1 MPLYLEV
8 ILETITVNKS
18 FWNPVVKRLAR
29 PLLVASLSC
38 AALVSLQ
45 GCVAVVVGGAVM
57 GTLAATDRRTFGA
70 QTEDKAI
77 VLKGEMAIKRV
88 LGDAAHVNVNSFN
101 RVALLTGEVADQEA
115 RNAAE
120 REVRAVQ
127 GVLNVQNEIVISG
140 LSNFSSRSSDTLIT
154 TKVKAS
160 IIDTKDL
167 YGSAF
172 KVVTE
177 AGTVF
182 LMGRVTHREGDLAAR
197 VAAGVNGVRK
207 VVKVYEYITEDELK
221 TMLATPSKVDL
232 NEETK

>member
-1 MPLYLEV
+1 MS
-8 ILETITVNKS
+8 KS
-18 FWNPVVKRLAR
+18 LWNPVVKSFAR
-29 PLLVASLSC
+29 PLLAISLSC

-77 VLKGEMAIKRV
+77 VLKGEMAVKRA

-101 RVALLTGEVADQEA
+101 RVALLTGEVADAQA
-115 RNAAE
+115 RATAE
-120 REVRAVQ
+120 KEVKAIQ
-127 GVLNVQNEIVISG
+127 GVLAVQNELLVSG
-140 LSNFSSRSSDTLIT
+140 LSNYSARSSDVVIT

-160 IIDTKDL
+160 IVDTKDL
-167 YGSAF
+167 YSSAF

-207 VVKVYEYITEDELK
+207 VVKVFEYITEDELK

-232 NEETK
+232 NEESK

>member
-8 ILETITVNKS
+8 IRMNNSL
-18 FWNPVVKRLAR
+18 WNPLVKKISR
-29 PLLVASLSC
+29 PLLAVSLSC

-77 VLKGEMAIKRV
+77 VLKGEMAVKRA
-88 LGDAAHVNVNSFN
+88 LGDAAHINVNSFN
-101 RVALLTGEVADQEA
+101 RVALLTGEVADAQA
-115 RNAAE
+115 RATAE
-120 REVRAVQ
+120 REVKAIQ
-127 GVLNVQNEIVISG
+127 GVLAVQNELVISG
-140 LSNFSSRSSDTLIT
+140 LSNLSARSSDVVIT

-160 IIDTKDL
+160 IVDTKDL
-167 YGSAF
+167 YSSAF

-207 VVKVYEYITEDELK
+207 VVKVFEYITEDELK

-232 NEETK
+232 NEENK

>member
-1 MPLYLEV
+1 MS
-8 ILETITVNKS
+8 KS
-18 FWNPVVKRLAR
+18 LWNPVVKSFAR
-29 PLLVASLSC
+29 PLLAISLSC

-77 VLKGEMAIKRV
+77 VLKGEMAVKRA

-101 RVALLTGEVADQEA
+101 RVALLTGEVADAQA
-115 RNAAE
+115 RATAE
-120 REVRAVQ
+120 KEVKAIQ
-127 GVLNVQNEIVISG
+127 GVLAVQNELLVSG
-140 LSNFSSRSSDTLIT
+140 LSNFSARSSDVVIT
-154 TKVKAS
+154 TKVIAS
-160 IIDTKDL
+160 IVDTKDL
-167 YGSAF
+167 YSSAF

-207 VVKVYEYITEDELK
+207 VVKVFEYITEDELK

-232 NEETK
+232 NEESK

>member
-8 ILETITVNKS
+8 IRMNNSL
-18 FWNPVVKRLAR
+18 WNPLVKKISR
-29 PLLVASLSC
+29 PLLAVSLSC

-77 VLKGEMAIKRV
+77 VLKGEMAVKRV
-88 LGDAAHVNVNSFN
+88 LGDAAHINVNSFN
-101 RVALLTGEVADQEA
+101 RVALLTGEVADAQA
-115 RNAAE
+115 RATAE
-120 REVRAVQ
+120 REVKAIQ
-127 GVLNVQNEIVISG
+127 GVLAVQNELVISG
-140 LSNFSSRSSDTLIT
+140 LSNLSARSSDVVIT

-160 IIDTKDL
+160 IVDTKDL
-167 YGSAF
+167 YSSAF

-207 VVKVYEYITEDELK
+207 VVKVFEYITEDELK

-232 NEETK
+232 NEENK

>member
-1 MPLYLEV
+1 MSNSL
-8 ILETITVNKS
+8 
-18 FWNPVVKRLAR
+18 WNPVVKSFAR
-29 PLLVASLSC
+29 PLLAISLSC

-45 GCVAVVVGGAVM
+45 GCVAVVVGSAVM

-70 QTEDKAI
+70 QTEDKTI
-77 VLKGEMAIKRV
+77 VLKGEIAVKRA

-101 RVALLTGEVADQEA
+101 RVALLTGEVADAGA
-115 RNAAE
+115 RATAE
-120 REVRAVQ
+120 KEVKAIQ
-127 GVLNVQNEIVISG
+127 GVLAVQNELLISG
-140 LSNFSSRSSDTLIT
+140 LSNFSSRSSDVVIT

-160 IIDTKDL
+160 IVDYKDL
-167 YGSAF
+167 YSSAF

-197 VAAGVNGVRK
+197 IAAGVNGVRK
-207 VVKVYEYITEDELK
+207 VVKVFEYITEDELK

>member
-1 MPLYLEV
+1 MNNSL
-8 ILETITVNKS
+8 
-18 FWNPVVKRLAR
+18 WNPLVKKISR
-29 PLLVASLSC
+29 PLLAVSLSC

-77 VLKGEMAIKRV
+77 VLKGEMAVKRA
-88 LGDAAHVNVNSFN
+88 LGDAAHINVNSFN
-101 RVALLTGEVADQEA
+101 RVALLTGEVADAQA
-115 RNAAE
+115 RATAE
-120 REVRAVQ
+120 REVKAIQ
-127 GVLNVQNEIVISG
+127 GVLAVQNELVISG
-140 LSNFSSRSSDTLIT
+140 LSNLSARSSDVVIT

-160 IIDTKDL
+160 IVDTKDL
-167 YGSAF
+167 YSSAF

-207 VVKVYEYITEDELK
+207 VVKVFEYITEDELK

-232 NEETK
+232 NEENK

>member
-1 MPLYLEV
+1 MS
-8 ILETITVNKS
+8 KS
-18 FWNPVVKRLAR
+18 LWNPVVKSFAR
-29 PLLVASLSC
+29 PLLAISLSC

-77 VLKGEMAIKRV
+77 VLKGEMAVKRA

-101 RVALLTGEVADQEA
+101 RVALLTGEVADAQA
-115 RNAAE
+115 RATAEKEVNAI
-120 REVRAVQ
+120 Q
-127 GVLNVQNEIVISG
+127 GVLAVQNELLVSG
-140 LSNFSSRSSDTLIT
+140 LSNYSARSSDVVIT

-160 IIDTKDL
+160 IVDTKDL
-167 YGSAF
+167 YSSAF

-207 VVKVYEYITEDELK
+207 VVKVFEYITEDELK

-232 NEETK
+232 NEESK

>member
-1 MPLYLEV
+1 M
-8 ILETITVNKS
+8 NKP
-18 FWNPVVKRLAR
+18 FWNPLVKRLAR
-29 PLLVASLSC
+29 PLLVASLLCS
-38 AALVSLQ
+38 AVVSLQ

-101 RVALLTGEVADQEA
+101 RLALLTGEVADEQA
-115 RNAAE
+115 RMAAE
-120 REVRAVQ
+120 KEVRAIQ
-127 GVLNVQNEIVISG
+127 GVMAVQNEILVSG
-140 LSNFSSRSSDTLIT
+140 LSNFSARSSDALIT
-154 TKVKAS
+154 TKVLAS
-160 IIDTKDL
+160 FVDTKDL

-177 AGTVF
+177 ASTVF

-207 VVKVYEYITEDELK
+207 VVKVFEYITEDELK
-221 TMLATPSKVDL
+221 SMTASSSKVNL
-232 NEETK
+232 NEDAK

>member
-1 MPLYLEV
+1 MNNSL
-8 ILETITVNKS
+8 
-18 FWNPVVKRLAR
+18 WNPLVKKISR
-29 PLLVASLSC
+29 PLLAVSLSC

-77 VLKGEMAIKRV
+77 VLKGESAVKRA
-88 LGDAAHVNVNSFN
+88 LGDAAHINVNSFN
-101 RVALLTGEVADQEA
+101 RVALLTGEVADAQA
-115 RNAAE
+115 RATAE
-120 REVRAVQ
+120 REVKAIQ
-127 GVLNVQNEIVISG
+127 GVLAVQNELVISG
-140 LSNFSSRSSDTLIT
+140 LSNLSARSSDVVIT

-160 IIDTKDL
+160 IVDTKDL
-167 YGSAF
+167 YSSAF

-207 VVKVYEYITEDELK
+207 VVKVFEYITEDELK

-232 NEETK
+232 NEENK

>member
-1 MPLYLEV
+1 M
-8 ILETITVNKS
+8 NKS
-18 FWNPVVKRLAR
+18 VWSPLVKRLMR
-29 PLLVASLSC
+29 PLLVLSLSS

-57 GTLAATDRRTFGA
+57 GTLAATDRRTLGA

-77 VLKGEMAIKRV
+77 VLKGESAVKRA

-101 RVALLTGEVADQEA
+101 RRALLTGEVADEA
-115 RNAAE
+115 AKASAE
-120 REVRAVQ
+120 RELKAVQ
-127 GVLNVQNEIVISG
+127 GVVGVQNEIVIAG
-140 LSNFSSRSSDTLIT
+140 LSNFSSRSSDAVIT

-160 IIDTKDL
+160 FVDTKGL

-177 AGTVF
+177 ASTVF
-182 LMGRVTHREGDLAAR
+182 LMGRVTPREGDLAAR

-207 VVKVYEYITEDELK
+207 VVKVFEYITEDELK
-221 TMLATPSKVDL
+221 SMLATPSKVDL
-232 NEETK
+232 NEDNK

>member
-1 MPLYLEV
+1 M
-8 ILETITVNKS
+8 NKP
-18 FWNPVVKRLAR
+18 FWNPLVKRFAR

-38 AALVSLQ
+38 AAVVSLQ

-77 VLKGEMAIKRV
+77 ILKGEMAIKRV

-101 RVALLTGEVADQEA
+101 RLALLTGEVADEQA
-115 RNAAE
+115 RLAAE
-120 REVRAVQ
+120 KEVKAIQ
-127 GVLNVQNEIVISG
+127 GVLAVQNEILVAG
-140 LSNFSSRSSDTLIT
+140 LSNFSSRSSDALIT
-154 TKVKAS
+154 TKVIAS
-160 IIDTKDL
+160 LVDTKDL
-167 YGSAF
+167 YSSAF

-177 AGTVF
+177 ASTVF

-207 VVKVYEYITEDELK
+207 VVKVFEYITEDELK
-221 TMLATPSKVDL
+221 TLQATSGKVDL
-232 NEETK
+232 NESAK

>member
-1 MPLYLEV
+1 MNNSL
-8 ILETITVNKS
+8 
-18 FWNPVVKRLAR
+18 WNPLVKKISR
-29 PLLVASLSC
+29 PLLAVSLSC

-77 VLKGEMAIKRV
+77 VLKGESSVKRA
-88 LGDAAHVNVNSFN
+88 LGDAAHINVNSFN
-101 RVALLTGEVADQEA
+101 RVALLTGEVADAQA
-115 RNAAE
+115 RATAE
-120 REVRAVQ
+120 REVKAIQ
-127 GVLNVQNEIVISG
+127 GVLAVQNELVISG
-140 LSNFSSRSSDTLIT
+140 LSNLSARSSDVVIT

-160 IIDTKDL
+160 IVDTKDL
-167 YGSAF
+167 YSSAF

-207 VVKVYEYITEDELK
+207 VVKVFEYITEDELK

-232 NEETK
+232 NEENK

>member
-1 MPLYLEV
+1 MNNSL
-8 ILETITVNKS
+8 
-18 FWNPVVKRLAR
+18 WNPLVKKISRSLFA
-29 PLLVASLSC
+29 VSLSC

-77 VLKGEMAIKRV
+77 VLKGESAVKRA
-88 LGDAAHVNVNSFN
+88 LGDAAHINVNSFN
-101 RVALLTGEVADQEA
+101 RVALLTGEVADAQA
-115 RNAAE
+115 RATAE
-120 REVRAVQ
+120 REVKAIQ
-127 GVLNVQNEIVISG
+127 GVLAVQNELVISG
-140 LSNFSSRSSDTLIT
+140 LSNLSARSSDVVIT

-160 IIDTKDL
+160 IVDTKDL
-167 YGSAF
+167 YSSAF

-207 VVKVYEYITEDELK
+207 VVKVFEYITEDELK

-232 NEETK
+232 NEENK

>member
-1 MPLYLEV
+1 MNNSLGNPL
-8 ILETITVNKS
+8 
-18 FWNPVVKRLAR
+18 VKKISR
-29 PLLVASLSC
+29 PLLAVSLSC

-77 VLKGEMAIKRV
+77 VLKGESAVKRA
-88 LGDAAHVNVNSFN
+88 LGDAAHINVNSFN
-101 RVALLTGEVADQEA
+101 RVALLTGEVADAQA
-115 RNAAE
+115 RATAE
-120 REVRAVQ
+120 REVKAIQ
-127 GVLNVQNEIVISG
+127 GVLAVQNELVISG
-140 LSNFSSRSSDTLIT
+140 LSNLSARSSDVVIT

-160 IIDTKDL
+160 IVDTKDL
-167 YGSAF
+167 YSSAF

-207 VVKVYEYITEDELK
+207 VVKVFEYITEDELK

-232 NEETK
+232 NEENK

>member
-1 MPLYLEV
+1 MNKPL
-8 ILETITVNKS
+8 
-18 FWNPVVKRLAR
+18 WNPLVKRVAR
-29 PLLVASLSC
+29 PLLAVSLLCS
-38 AALVSLQ
+38 AVVSLQ

-101 RVALLTGEVADQEA
+101 RLALLTGEVADEQA
-115 RNAAE
+115 RMAAE
-120 REVRAVQ
+120 KEVRAIQ
-127 GVLNVQNEIVISG
+127 GVMAVQNEILVSG
-140 LSNFSSRSSDTLIT
+140 LSNFSARSSDALIT
-154 TKVKAS
+154 TKVLAS
-160 IIDTKDL
+160 FVDTKDL

-177 AGTVF
+177 ASTVF

-207 VVKVYEYITEDELK
+207 VVKVFEYITEDELK
-221 TMLATPSKVDL
+221 SMTASSSKVNL
-232 NEETK
+232 NEDAK

>member
-1 MPLYLEV
+1 MNNSL
-8 ILETITVNKS
+8 
-18 FWNPVVKRLAR
+18 WNPVVKRFAR
-29 PLLVASLSC
+29 PLLVISLSC

-45 GCVAVVVGGAVM
+45 GCVAVVVGSAVM

-70 QTEDKAI
+70 QTEDKTI
-77 VLKGEMAIKRV
+77 VLKGEIAVKRA

-101 RVALLTGEVADQEA
+101 RVALLTGEVADAGA
-115 RNAAE
+115 RATAE
-120 REVRAVQ
+120 REVKAIQ
-127 GVLNVQNEIVISG
+127 GVMAVQNELVVSG
-140 LSNFSSRSSDTLIT
+140 LSNFSSRSSDVVIT

-160 IIDTKDL
+160 IVDTKDL
-167 YGSAF
+167 YNSAF

-197 VAAGVNGVRK
+197 IAAGVNGVRK
-207 VVKVYEYITEDELK
+207 VVKVFEYITEDELK

>member
-1 MPLYLEV
+1 MQM
-8 ILETITVNKS
+8 NKS
-18 FWNPVVKRLAR
+18 VWSPLVKRLVR
-29 PLLVASLSC
+29 PPLVLSLST

-57 GTLAATDRRTFGA
+57 GTLAATDRRTLGA

-77 VLKGEMAIKRV
+77 VLKGESAVNRA

-101 RVALLTGEVADQEA
+101 RRALLTGEVANEA
-115 RNAAE
+115 AKASAE
-120 REVRAVQ
+120 RELKAVQ
-127 GVLNVQNEIVISG
+127 GVVGVQNEIVIAG
-140 LSNFSSRSSDTLIT
+140 LSNFSSRSSDAVIT

-160 IIDTKDL
+160 FVDTKGL

-177 AGTVF
+177 ASTVF
-182 LMGRVTHREGDLAAR
+182 LMGRVTPREGDLAAR

-207 VVKVYEYITEDELK
+207 VVKVFEYITEDELK
-221 TMLATPSKVDL
+221 SMLATPSKVDL
-232 NEETK
+232 NEDNK

>member
-8 ILETITVNKS
+8 IRMSNSL
-18 FWNPVVKRLAR
+18 WNPVVKRFAR
-29 PLLVASLSC
+29 PLLVISLSC

-45 GCVAVVVGGAVM
+45 GCVAVVVGSAVM

-70 QTEDKAI
+70 QTEDKTI
-77 VLKGEMAIKRV
+77 VLKGEIAVKRA

-101 RVALLTGEVADQEA
+101 RVALLTGEVADAGA
-115 RNAAE
+115 RATAE
-120 REVRAVQ
+120 REVKAIQ
-127 GVLNVQNEIVISG
+127 GVMAVQNELVVSG
-140 LSNFSSRSSDTLIT
+140 LSNFSSRSSDVVIT

-160 IIDTKDL
+160 IVDTKDL
-167 YGSAF
+167 YNSAF

-197 VAAGVNGVRK
+197 IAAGVNGVRK
-207 VVKVYEYITEDELK
+207 VVKVFEYITEDELK